1 LISVVV
7 VNYNAGALLAECVA
21 SVLSST
27 VPVKVVVSDNGS
39 IDDSIELLRRQLGD
53 RTNLTIIENQ
63 ANLGFSRANNVALP
77 YVEGEYLLL
86 LNPDCIV
93 EPDTLEKMASFMDSH
108 ADAGMSGCLIRN
120 LDGSEQVGCRR
131 FVPTPWRSLVRV
143 LKLNKLF
150 GDHSRFQDFNLRGKP
165 LPAAPVAVEAISGA
179 FMFVRRSVLATV
191 GSLDDEYFLHCEDLD
206 WCMRF
211 RQAKYNIYFV
221 PDVAITH
228 VKGGSSA
235 VRPCFVEWHKH
246 KGMIRFYRKFFR
258 HQYPAAL
265 MAAVFVLVWARF
277 VAKVSHIQLK
287 RVLSKL

>member
-1 LISVVV
+1 MISVVV
-7 VNYNAGALLAECVA
+7 VNYNAGALLVECVA

-39 IDDSIELLRRQLGD
+39 IDNSLELLRQQLGD
-53 RTNLTIIENQ
+53 RTNLTIIENH
-63 ANLGFSRANNVALP
+63 ANLGFSRANNAALP

-93 EPDTLEKMASFMDSH
+93 QPDTLEKMASFMDSH

-150 GDHSRFQDFNLRGKP
+150 GNHPRFQDFNLRGKP
-165 LPAAPVAVEAISGA
+165 LPATPVVVEAISGA
-179 FMFVRRSVLATV
+179 FMFVRRSVLARV

-228 VKGGSSA
+228 VKGGSSS

-265 MAAVFVLVWARF
+265 MAAVFVMVWTRF
-277 VAKVSHIQLK
+277 VAKVGYIQLK
-287 RVLSKL
+287 RVLFK